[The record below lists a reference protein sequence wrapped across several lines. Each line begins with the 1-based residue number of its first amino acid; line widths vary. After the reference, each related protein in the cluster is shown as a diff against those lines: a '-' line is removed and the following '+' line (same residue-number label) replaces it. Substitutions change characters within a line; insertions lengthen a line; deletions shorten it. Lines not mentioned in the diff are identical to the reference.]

1 MPRQGGE
8 LVEDTVQAGLRTEL
22 AEVRRL
28 REDMVILMDTL
39 DTQLAK
45 SQAVW
50 RINRQDVLVK
60 TEAEGLDTVARQLQ
74 DDSARVQAHPGVELE
89 DTTRSTQLSWD
100 QHSDKHLSNS
110 TDARARS
117 LELRRKVEALLQSS
131 CSELMDAWGAS
142 NRNFSERIL
151 HTEKAQKLSMENL
164 EKTNQEMTNIDHHIK
179 LLKKSIECKCAP
191 RSVAESRLEVR
202 RQRPGQEDCGDTPNS
217 KLRQEVRD
225 DTASSACTPSRWWS
239 WGTA

>member
-50 RINRQDVLVK
+50 RTNRQDVLVK

-131 CSELMDAWGAS
+131 CSELMEAWGAS

-202 RQRPGQEDCGDTPNS
+202 RQRPGQEACGDTPNS

-225 DTASSACTPSRWWS
+225 DTASSACSPSRWWS